1 MGSRNINGRSPQEVQ
16 SPYFFSLH
24 PKTCADD
31 DRRNIQETYK
41 INAQRSEVTTNE
53 VGACD
58 AVQGSLVALHLTVRD
73 SMSKFTLRFRNTC
86 SLSFSKQLE
95 ALQVHLNP
103 TRMCPWFPL
112 SYSPP
117 AFYYA
122 PSPQVTTFIEDGS
135 IPDGVRKKTK
145 LYSNPINS
153 YLTLDLTC
161 TISLNV
167 LSESA
172 SEDVHAPE
180 VNLKLL
186 YLSAKGHS
194 VRISFTLTE
203 EGCLSLSYAVRLR

>member
-1 MGSRNINGRSPQEVQ
+1 MGLRNINGRSPQEVQ
-16 SPYFFSLH
+16 SPYFFSLP

-31 DRRNIQETYK
+31 DRRNIQETYE
-41 INAQRSEVTTNE
+41 INAQRGEVTTNE
-53 VGACD
+53 VGAWD

-86 SLSFSKQLE
+86 SLSILGLFSKQLE

-112 SYSPP
+112 SSSPP

-161 TISLNV
+161 TISL
-167 LSESA
+167 
-172 SEDVHAPE
+172 
-180 VNLKLL
+180 
-186 YLSAKGHS
+186 
-194 VRISFTLTE
+194 
-203 EGCLSLSYAVRLR
+203 